1 MRPLQDCQMSLSD
14 DEWVLWSAS
23 APLSSLQQRGATS
36 IDDYACKSAS
46 VQLEAA
52 VVNKPQRNRYNE
64 VVHRFDKALKQAAS
78 FSHWENN

>member
-23 APLSSLQQRGATS
+23 APLSSLQQRGETS
-36 IDDYACKSAS
+36 IDVYACKSAP

-78 FSHWENN
+78 FSHWEHN